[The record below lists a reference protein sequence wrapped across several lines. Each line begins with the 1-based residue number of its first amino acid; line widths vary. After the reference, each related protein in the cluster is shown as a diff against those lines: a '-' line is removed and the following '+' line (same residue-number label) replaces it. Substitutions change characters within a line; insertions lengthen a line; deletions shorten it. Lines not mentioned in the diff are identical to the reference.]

1 VKIDATTNTVKLDAT
16 TNTIKI
22 DGTTNTVKAAQS
34 GSWIVG
40 ITGTPS
46 VTLSGSS
53 TVQIGNSASS
63 PALVRDVDHPHSQPF
78 RTQVSSFFTSGS
90 ADTTVNN
97 SATVPAG
104 KRLIVEFV
112 TVKITLPN
120 GQAALFA
127 KLDTSVFDQ
136 YITLT
141 AAGNDSVGNTLV
153 VATHKVFVIF
163 DPGTIVQTSA
173 FRNSLTGGGNILMTV
188 SGYLEDI

>member
-1 VKIDATTNTVKLDAT
+1 
-16 TNTIKI
+16 
-22 DGTTNTVKAAQS
+22 
-34 GSWIVG
+34 
-40 ITGTPS
+40 
-46 VTLSGSS
+46 
-53 TVQIGNSASS
+53 
-63 PALVRDVDHPHSQPF
+63 
-78 RTQVSSFFTSGS
+78 VSSFFTSGS